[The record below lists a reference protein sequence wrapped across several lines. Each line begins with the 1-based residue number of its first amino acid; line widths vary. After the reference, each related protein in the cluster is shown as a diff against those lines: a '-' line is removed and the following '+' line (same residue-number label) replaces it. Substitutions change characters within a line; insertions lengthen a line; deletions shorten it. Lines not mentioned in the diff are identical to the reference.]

1 MDGCAESDEGAP
13 EGRSWGE
20 NGEVVFSRA
29 GAAQL
34 GAEIGRGVCRMGAEG
49 VSVEAEWA
57 TAERCTQQHRA
68 SAPR

>member
-1 MDGCAESDEGAP
+1 MDGCAESDEGAL

-34 GAEIGRGVCRMGAEG
+34 GAEIGRGVCRVGAEG
-49 VSVEAEWA
+49 VSVG
-57 TAERCTQQHRA
+57 RG
-68 SAPR
+68 